1 MKPSGFDPRR
11 LADLAS
17 RLAASPAPA
26 APERT
31 TSHPTTSQ
39 SPSPQSSTPQ
49 SSTPQSAVP
58 QSVAPQSSVDARP
71 DEMGAPAAT
80 GETTGPVGHT
90 QVEAV
95 LAELERAEQLPPDQ
109 QIPVYESVHR
119 TLQETLRSIEQ
130 S

>member
-1 MKPSGFDPRR
+1 MSEQAKPSAFDPRR

-17 RLAASPAPA
+17 RFAPGPASVAVPEPSAPAASPRQPSAPA
-26 APERT
+26 A
-31 TSHPTTSQ
+31 
-39 SPSPQSSTPQ
+39 SPQQ
-49 SSTPQSAVP
+49 SGL
-58 QSVAPQSSVDARP
+58 DARP
-71 DEMGAPAAT
+71 DEVGPMADA
-80 GETTGPVGHT
+80 GETVGLTGHP
-90 QVEAV
+90 QVDAV

>member
-1 MKPSGFDPRR
+1 VSEQAKPSAFDPRR

-17 RLAASPAPA
+17 RFAPGPASVAVPEPSAPAASPQQPSAPA
-26 APERT
+26 A
-31 TSHPTTSQ
+31 
-39 SPSPQSSTPQ
+39 SPQQPSMPAASPQ
-49 SSTPQSAVP
+49 QSGL
-58 QSVAPQSSVDARP
+58 DARP
-71 DEMGAPAAT
+71 DEVGPMADA
-80 GETTGPVGHT
+80 GETVGLTGHP
-90 QVEAV
+90 QVDTV